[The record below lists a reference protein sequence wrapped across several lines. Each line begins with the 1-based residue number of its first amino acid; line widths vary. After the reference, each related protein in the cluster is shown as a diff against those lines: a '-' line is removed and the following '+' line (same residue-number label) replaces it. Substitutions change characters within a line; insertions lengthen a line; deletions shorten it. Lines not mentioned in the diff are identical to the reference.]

1 MALILISIIRDKT
14 TLRSKIFKFL
24 LGVLLMLVVSALLA
38 FNALLLW
45 VATGPRSLYAV
56 TPYIESALS
65 SSDGSYNVKIG
76 QTRLIWDG
84 WKHPVDIRL
93 SNVSVLTKEGKI
105 FTIFPEIALGVDVL
119 YLPLGQIIPT
129 SLTIT
134 APLMN
139 IVQNDDRSFGFGF
152 EQKDEPPDFE
162 PTVPF
167 SVLISSFITQS
178 EEGSF
183 RRLRKIV
190 IRDAELRVR
199 NSKQLVFFD
208 ARGLNVELL
217 RNKKGEIKVNNRAAI
232 YYKNY
237 TSNINTKFS
246 FSPTQPTIDGTVE
259 FSELMPDILAGLFS
273 DDVDMKS
280 FAVPISGKV
289 SLSFDKQGTAQYIGA
304 DIYGEKGSIVSNRL
318 VATLPITSLRFK
330 GFLRDNLHELRLES
344 LAINMDGIQ
353 LAVSGTAK
361 FFDNKIE
368 PDSSPEISA
377 EILLKNLPSDK
388 VNNLWPLSLSPM
400 TREWVTGNIS
410 GGKIPEAKLTVNIKK
425 GDLKQPVLPKEAIDA
440 NINVEN
446 LNIIYL
452 PDHPPTT
459 HVKGKIH
466 IDGLGLAADIE
477 SADYLEKTKL
487 SNGRV
492 LIEDL
497 NADNPYIKVD
507 LHADAPAKD
516 MVHFLGL
523 PRLKHAGHLGLREA
537 EVQGTV
543 KGEAKVGFNFF
554 APKGTKA
561 EDAIVYDVKA
571 NVMGISQN
579 GFLNKFDVVGASGT
593 VSVDNNGVEFS
604 GNGEINGAT
613 VSKGNVKYLFSPEKG
628 IDTFIDV
635 NANSAIEHLKRFGY
649 PEFPFMKSGNIGIN
663 AKVKLG
669 NKIEQNEATLNL
681 SDTEINFSDIGL
693 KKPKG
698 ELASLDIVTEKNDET
713 LKINS
718 FTLSGKKVSAKGS
731 AALVDNFSTISN
743 IQLSEASFDDNNISN
758 VNYEKNADGIQ
769 LDITGNSVDLTSYME
784 GNDKGFSFMN
794 FPAVKL
800 KANIGKL
807 IFGKGRI
814 LSNFKGEI
822 LCDKIIC
829 SNVNFNGTTD
839 SKKSFA
845 IKISKNAKKQREL
858 SVYSEDAG
866 TFLHSIGVL
875 DGMNGGTLTL
885 NGNYKESS
893 EGSTLTG
900 KIDITEHTI
909 KDAPLLGKVLSLAS
923 LTGFID
929 ALSGNGIRFKELTIP
944 FTLHNDVLTLEK
956 GKTFGSAIGITVD
969 GTITFPNKILDLQG
983 TVVPSYTLNNVL
995 GNVPILGDMLVGGE
1009 GQGVFAAR
1017 YNIKGLEK
1025 DAKVSVNPLSILTPG
1040 FLRGLFDIFDKPAK
1054 KQNTK

>member
-93 SNVSVLTKEGKI
+93 SNVSVLTKEGKV
-105 FTIFPEIALGVDVL
+105 FTVFPEIALGVDVL

-139 IVQNDDRSFGFGF
+139 LVQNDDRSFGFGF
-152 EQKDEPPDFE
+152 EQKDEPPDSA

-183 RRLRKIV
+183 RRLRKVV
-190 IRDAELRVR
+190 IHDAELRVR
-199 NSKQLVFFD
+199 NSKQLMFFD
-208 ARGLNVELL
+208 ARGFNVELL
-217 RNKKGEIKVNNRAAI
+217 RNKKGEIKVNNSATI
-232 YYKNY
+232 HYKDY

-246 FSPTQPTIDGTVE
+246 FSPSQPSIDGTVE

-273 DDVDMKS
+273 DDADMKS

-289 SLSFDKQGTAQYIGA
+289 SLSFDKQGTTQYIGA
-304 DIYGEKGSIVSNRL
+304 DIYGEKGNIVSNRL
-318 VATLPITSLRFK
+318 AATLPITSLRFK
-330 GFLRDNLHELRLES
+330 GSLRDNLHELHLES
-344 LAINMDGIQ
+344 LAVNMDGMQ
-353 LAVSGTAK
+353 LSASGTAK
-361 FFDNKIE
+361 FFDTNAE
-368 PDSSPEISA
+368 PDSSPEINA
-377 EILLKNLPSDK
+377 EILLKNLPSEK

-425 GDLKQPVLPKEAIDA
+425 GDLKKPILPKEAVDA

-466 IDGLGLAADIE
+466 IDGLGLTADIE

-523 PRLKHAGHLGLREA
+523 PRLKHAGHLGLREV
-537 EVQGTV
+537 EVHGTV

-561 EDAIVYDVKA
+561 EDAIIYDVKA
-571 NVMGISQN
+571 DVVGISQN
-579 GFLNKFDVVGASGT
+579 GFLNKFDVVGANGT

-604 GNGEINGAT
+604 GTGGINGAT

-635 NANSAIEHLKRFGY
+635 TASSAIEHLKRFGY

-681 SDTEINFSDIGL
+681 SDAEINFSDIGL

-698 ELASLDIVTEKNDET
+698 ESATLDIVTEKKDDT

-718 FTLSGKKVSAKGS
+718 FNLSGKKVSAKGS
-731 AALVDNFSTISN
+731 AALVDNFSTISS
-743 IQLSEASFDDNNISN
+743 IKLSEASFDGNDISN
-758 VNYEKNADGIQ
+758 VNYENNADGIQ
-769 LDITGNSVDLTSYME
+769 IDITGNSVDLTSYMD
-784 GNDKGFSFMN
+784 GNSEGFSFMN

-800 KANIGKL
+800 KADIGKL
-807 IFGKGRI
+807 IFGKGRV
-814 LSNFKGEI
+814 LSNFKGDI

-829 SNVNFNGTTD
+829 HNANFNGTTD
-839 SKKSFA
+839 SKKPFA
-845 IKISKNAKKQREL
+845 IKISKNSKKQREL
-858 SVYSEDAG
+858 LVYSEDAG
-866 TFLHSIGVL
+866 AFLHSIGVL

-900 KIDITEHTI
+900 KMDITEHTI

-944 FTLHNDVLTLEK
+944 FTLHNDVVTLEK

-1040 FLRGLFDIFDKPAK
+1040 FLRGLFDIFDKPTK
-1054 KQNTK
+1054 KQDTK